1 MISDTVTT
9 VKIVTSNFNT
19 YGKKHIDALNEL
31 DVVPASNIKR
41 AFINKKKKK
50 KKKEKNYVLVMPLIM
65 KKE

>member
-1 MISDTVTT
+1 MISDTVAT

-41 AFINKKKKK
+41 AFIKKTKKNKKKNKRRIT
-50 KKKEKNYVLVMPLIM
+50 YL
-65 KKE
+65 

>member
-1 MISDTVTT
+1 MISDTVAT

-50 KKKEKNYVLVMPLIM
+50 KKRRITYL
-65 KKE
+65 